1 MSIPLL
7 IPKAHASKQYDGS
20 SICDYSMA
28 RLVLNSVFNSL
39 QPSIAFLYPPEKN
52 IFVPRWLKLP
62 IVLEVLQLAWLR
74 TSPQLVGKRDN
85 YTFQG
90 VSVRVA

>member
-7 IPKAHASKQYDGS
+7 IPKAHASRQYDGS

-39 QPSIAFLYPPEKN
+39 QPSFTFLYP
-52 IFVPRWLKLP
+52 LKKSRKSVSKFSALKWFLLFGDLYNGEGS
-62 IVLEVLQLAWLR
+62 LEANK
-74 TSPQLVGKRDN
+74 TSKKH
-85 YTFQG
+85 
-90 VSVRVA
+90 

>member
-39 QPSIAFLYPPEKN
+39 QPSIAFLYP
-52 IFVPRWLKLP
+52 LKKSRKSVSKFSNLKWFLLFEDLYNGEGS
-62 IVLEVLQLAWLR
+62 LEANK
-74 TSPQLVGKRDN
+74 TSKKH
-85 YTFQG
+85 
-90 VSVRVA
+90 